1 MRTQVDMRSV
11 LRAQG
16 SGGLAKQRIVEL
28 RRRCPEIKVTQ
39 IARMVGVSRQ
49 WVSKVL
55 KSEGLSTR
63 PRRQEPQ
70 RCARCGKPLSCKG
83 STGLCQACYTS
94 TRRNPMV
101 KLVCAVCGKEF
112 YRSSHL
118 LRAVKTGGYYCS
130 RACWGKFVGR
140 NFGFG
145 ARPRRSRYSV
155 EQIVELRSRGWTL
168 REIAAEVGSS
178 IRRVWAVL
186 KELGLTGT
194 KTAQVRASRKDKEG
208 ETPTLLRGAIAL
220 RSSPSL
226 RRG

>member
-1 MRTQVDMRSV
+1 MRTQVDSRSV
-11 LRAQG
+11 PPAQG

-28 RRRCPEIKVTQ
+28 RRRCPQIEVAQ

-49 WVSKVL
+49 WVSQVL
-55 KSEGLSTR
+55 KSEGLPTR
-63 PRRQEPQ
+63 PRREPQ

-83 STGLCQACYTS
+83 STGLCRACYAS

-112 YRSSHL
+112 YRPASR
-118 LRAVKTGGYYCS
+118 LREMKTGGYYCS
-130 RACWGKFVGR
+130 HACWGKFVGR

-155 EQIVELRSRGWTL
+155 EQILELRSRGWTL

-178 IRRVWAVL
+178 IRTVWAVL

-194 KTAQVRASRKDKEG
+194 KTAPFRLSKGKFSHRQDQRHGNQSCQDVN
-208 ETPTLLRGAIAL
+208 
-220 RSSPSL
+220 
-226 RRG
+226 